1 MRGNLKIMLN
11 IDVLS
16 LISIQILN
24 SLLTP
29 TKEESKG
36 ILIIISLYTP
46 GPLKQGNI
54 FLFYGQNG
62 QVFYYVFFICQAEV

>member
-11 IDVLS
+11 IDVFI

-29 TKEESKG
+29 TKEESEG

-54 FLFYGQNG
+54 ILFYGQNG
-62 QVFYYVFFICQAEV
+62 QVFYYVFFICQDWV